1 MILLR
6 GCLGLHTWLL
16 ILFGICDLRLDN
28 LDFSQRNGVAEI
40 HNGVANERKAQ
51 GTGVGSYF
59 KKQELA
65 GNVVAD
71 EDQFRAESCPDLILT
86 GHEENAEFA
95 LAMCRSEPFVLSGG
109 KDKSVVLWSIHDHT
123 STLATDSGSKSLKIW
138 WD

>member
-1 MILLR
+1 MDQ
-6 GCLGLHTWLL
+6 LH
-16 ILFGICDLRLDN
+16 N

-65 GNVVAD
+65 GDVEAQPNRYAILGA
-71 EDQFRAESCPDLILT
+71 AESCPDLKADFVILFIGDYILT
-86 GHEENAEFA
+86 GHKENAEFA

-109 KDKSVVLWSIHDHT
+109 KDKPVVLWSIHDHI